1 MAVPLIDLRAQF
13 EGLREETWTALR
25 RVFDS
30 QRFVLG
36 AEVEALERGVARL
49 SGAAHAI
56 GCASGSDAIMLAI
69 AALLPLRRAT
79 PREGARD
86 AAEVVTTPFTFFA
99 SAGSVV
105 HAGAR
110 PRFVDIEPAGYGMDP
125 AAVAGAIGPRTLAV
139 LPVHLFGQMSD
150 LDAIVAAAGAVPVVE
165 DAAQSIGAADERL
178 ARRRGAGSIG
188 VMGCL
193 SFFPTKNLG
202 GAGDGGMI
210 VTSDDALAQRLRKI
224 RVHGGQQMYHHES
237 VGWNSRL
244 DEVQAAVLNVKLPH
258 LEGWS
263 RTRDARARRYD
274 AMIADAGLASRGLV
288 FPPVRL
294 AGRTH
299 IFHQYVVRV
308 AQGGARPEAA
318 APDKA
323 GGAGGAGGR
332 TTRDA
337 LRDHLASAGIATG
350 VYYPV
355 PLHLQECFRDLGH
368 ARGDFPVS
376 ERAAAEVLALPI
388 FPEITEDQQ
397 AEVVRAMASWFGL
410 A

>member
-13 EGLREETWTALR
+13 AALREDTWKALA
-25 RVFDS
+25 RVFES

-36 AEVEALERGVARL
+36 PEVEALERGVAQV
-49 SGAAHAI
+49 SGTAHAV

-69 AALLPLRRAT
+69 ASLLPSRTAT
-79 PREGARD
+79 PRPESRD
-86 AAEVVTTPFTFFA
+86 AEVVTTPFTFFA

-125 AAVAGAIGPRTLAV
+125 AAIAGALGPRTLAI
-139 LPVHLFGQMSD
+139 LPVHLFGQMCD
-150 LDAIVAAAGAVPVVE
+150 LDAIIAAAGKVPVVE
-165 DAAQSIGAADERL
+165 DAAQSIGALYGPEAK
-178 ARRRGAGSIG
+178 RRPAGSIG
-188 VMGCL
+188 IMGCL

-210 VTSDDALAQRLRKI
+210 VTSDAALAERLRKI

-244 DEVQAAVLNVKLPH
+244 DEVQAAILNVKLPR

-263 RTRDARARRYD
+263 RARDQRALRYD
-274 AMIADAGLASRGLV
+274 AMIAECGLAARGLV
-288 FPPVRL
+288 LPPARL
-294 AGRTH
+294 RDRTH
-299 IFHQYVVRV
+299 IYHQYVVRV
-308 AQGGARPEAA
+308 PL
-318 APDKA
+318 DA
-323 GGAGGAGGR
+323 GGKPGAGPEG
-332 TTRDA
+332 TPRDA
-337 LRDHLASAGIATG
+337 LRARLTSRGIASG

-368 ARGDFPVS
+368 TRGDFPVS
-376 ERAAAEVLALPI
+376 ERASAEVLALPI

-397 AEVVRAMASWFGL
+397 AEVVRAMASHFGL

>member
-1 MAVPLIDLRAQF
+1 MAVPLIDLKAQF
-13 EGLREETWTALR
+13 AALREDTWKALA
-25 RVFDS
+25 RVFEA

-36 AEVEALERGVARL
+36 PEVEALENGVAQA
-49 SGAAHAI
+49 SGTAHAV

-69 AALLPLRRAT
+69 AALLPPRRAT
-79 PREGARD
+79 PRAEARD
-86 AAEVVTTPFTFFA
+86 GAEVVTTPFTFFA

-110 PRFVDIEPAGYGMDP
+110 PRFIDIEPEGYGMNP
-125 AAVAGAIGPRTLAV
+125 SAIAGVLGPRTLAI
-139 LPVHLFGQMSD
+139 LPVHLFGQMCD
-150 LDAIVAAAGAVPVVE
+150 LDPILAAAGKVPVVE
-165 DAAQSIGAADERL
+165 DAAQSIGALYGEAGH
-178 ARRRGAGSIG
+178 RRPAGSIG
-188 VMGCL
+188 MMGCL

-210 VTSDDALAQRLRKI
+210 VTNDGALAERLRKI

-263 RTRDARARRYD
+263 RARDQRARRYD
-274 AMIADAGLASRGLV
+274 AMIAEAGLAARGLV
-288 FPPVRL
+288 LPPLPRPD
-294 AGRTH
+294 RTH
-299 IFHQYVVRV
+299 IYHQYVVRV
-308 AQGGARPEAA
+308 PLDAA
-318 APDKA
+318 AKGAAMKGSTA
-323 GGAGGAGGR
+323 G
-332 TTRDA
+332 TPRDA
-337 LRDHLASAGIATG
+337 LRGHLTSRGIASG

-376 ERAAAEVLALPI
+376 DRAAAAVLALPI

-397 AEVVRAMASWFGL
+397 AEVVGAMASHFGL

>member
-1 MAVPLIDLRAQF
+1 MGVPLIDLRAQF
-13 EGLREETWTALR
+13 EGLREETWKALA
-25 RVFDS
+25 RVFEA

-36 AEVEALERGVARL
+36 PEVEALERGVARV
-49 SGAAHAI
+49 SGTEHAV

-69 AALLPLRRAT
+69 ASLLPPRQAT
-79 PREGARD
+79 PRGDTREG
-86 AAEVVTTPFTFFA
+86 AEVVTTPFTFFA

-110 PRFVDIEPAGYGMDP
+110 PRFVDIEPDGYGMDP
-125 AAVAGAIGPRTLAV
+125 SAIAGALGPRTVAV
-139 LPVHLFGQMSD
+139 LPVHLFGQMCD
-150 LDAIVAAAGAVPVVE
+150 LDAILAAAGKVPVVE
-165 DAAQSIGAADERL
+165 DAAQSIGALYGAQG
-178 ARRRGAGSIG
+178 RGRAAGSIG
-188 VMGCL
+188 IMGCL

-210 VTSDDALAQRLRKI
+210 VTNDGAVAERLRKI

-263 RTRDARARRYD
+263 RTRDQRARRYD
-274 AMIADAGLASRGLV
+274 AMLAESGLISRGLV
-288 FPPVRL
+288 LPPARL
-294 AGRTH
+294 ADRTH
-299 IFHQYVVRV
+299 IYHQYVVRV
-308 AQGGARPEAA
+308 PLDAA
-318 APDKA
+318 AK
-323 GGAGGAGGR
+323 GAAAKGPAEG
-332 TTRDA
+332 TPRDV
-337 LRDHLASAGIATG
+337 LRAHLTSSGIASG

-376 ERAAAEVLALPI
+376 ERAAGEVLALPI

-397 AEVVRAMASWFGL
+397 AEVVRAMTSHFGL

>member
-13 EGLREETWTALR
+13 ASLREETWAALA

-49 SGAAHAI
+49 SGTAHAV

-69 AALLPLRRAT
+69 ASLLPPRRAT
-79 PREGARD
+79 PRADTRE
-86 AAEVVTTPFTFFA
+86 AEVVTTPFTFFA

-110 PRFVDIEPAGYGMDP
+110 PRFVDIEPEGYGMDP
-125 AAVAGAIGPRTLAV
+125 SAVAGAIGPRTLAV
-139 LPVHLFGQMSD
+139 LPVHLFGQMCD
-150 LDAIVAAAGAVPVVE
+150 LEPIAAAAGAVPIVE
-165 DAAQSIGAADERL
+165 DAAQSIGAMYGPPGGQRA
-178 ARRRGAGSIG
+178 AGSIG
-188 VMGCL
+188 RLGCL

-210 VTSDDALAQRLRKI
+210 VTSDDALAERLRKI

-244 DEVQAAVLNVKLPH
+244 DEVQAAVLNVKLAH
-258 LEGWS
+258 LEAWS
-263 RTRDARARRYD
+263 TDRDRRARRYD
-274 AMIADAGLASRGLV
+274 AMIAEAGLASRGLV
-288 FPPVRL
+288 VPPVR
-294 AGRTH
+294 RPDRSH

-308 AQGGARPEAA
+308 PRNQAGPGVRAA
-318 APDKA
+318 AGATVKA
-323 GGAGGAGGR
+323 ANG

-337 LRDHLASAGIATG
+337 LRAHLTGAGIASG

-376 ERAAAEVLALPI
+376 ERAAEEVLALPI

-397 AEVVRAMASWFGL
+397 AEVVRGMASHFGL

>member
-1 MAVPLIDLRAQF
+1 
-13 EGLREETWTALR
+13 
-25 RVFDS
+25 
-30 QRFVLG
+30 
-36 AEVEALERGVARL
+36 
-49 SGAAHAI
+49 
-56 GCASGSDAIMLAI
+56 
-69 AALLPLRRAT
+69 
-79 PREGARD
+79 
-86 AAEVVTTPFTFFA
+86 VTTPFTFFA

-110 PRFVDIEPAGYGMDP
+110 PRFVDIEPDGYGMEP
-125 AAVAGAIGPRTLAV
+125 SAIAGALGPRTVAV
-139 LPVHLFGQMSD
+139 LPVHLFGQMCD
-150 LDAIVAAAGAVPVVE
+150 LDAILAAAGKVPVVE
-165 DAAQSIGAADERL
+165 DAAQSIGALYGAQG
-178 ARRRGAGSIG
+178 RRRAAGSIG
-188 VMGCL
+188 IMGCL

-210 VTSDDALAQRLRKI
+210 VTNDGAVAERLRKI

-263 RTRDARARRYD
+263 RTRDQRARRYV
-274 AMIADAGLASRGLV
+274 AMLAESGLISRGLV
-288 FPPVRL
+288 LPPARL
-294 AGRTH
+294 ADRTH
-299 IFHQYVVRV
+299 IYHQYVVRV
-308 AQGGARPEAA
+308 PLDAA
-318 APDKA
+318 AK
-323 GGAGGAGGR
+323 GASAKGR
-332 TTRDA
+332 ADATPRDA
-337 LRDHLASAGIATG
+337 LRAHLTSSGIASG

-376 ERAAAEVLALPI
+376 ERAAGEVLALPI

-397 AEVVRAMASWFGL
+397 AEVVRAMTSHFGL